1 MWEALL
7 RRARVG
13 PRPRRRRPR
22 AGCEACAR
30 DGFAAV
36 RRSQDGLA
44 ALALL
49 GEVAAGTGDHV
60 DELYEVLR
68 PHAARNPVVDHAVAA
83 LGPVARVLGLLAAA
97 DDRPADAAAH
107 FGDAIALA
115 TEWDAPA
122 WALRAIGD
130 WLWTGV
136 PGDRGALLDR
146 GLGLA
151 RELELPGVAAS
162 LGDAAQI
169 TTP

>member
-1 MWEALL
+1 M
-7 RRARVG
+7 
-13 PRPRRRRPR
+13 
-22 AGCEACAR
+22 
-30 DGFAAV
+30 

-49 GEVAAGTGDHV
+49 GEVAAGTGDHAA
-60 DELYEVLR
+60 ELYEVLT
-68 PHAARNPVVDHAVAA
+68 PHAARNPVIDHAVAA
-83 LGPVARVLGLLAAA
+83 LGPVQRVLGLLAAA
-97 DDRPADAAAH
+97 EGRPAEAARHFAAAVE
-107 FGDAIALA
+107 LA
-115 TEWDAPA
+115 AAWGAPA

-136 PGDRGALLDR
+136 PADRAALLER

-151 RELELPGVAAS
+151 RELEMPWVAAS